1 MAAQGLGLC
10 FDENWAHYIAEA
22 NKRVQI
28 KRATHLQEAKVQHD
42 MILAREK
49 SGKEIVMP
57 EGTYD
62 SGHFA
67 IYCRCT

>member
-1 MAAQGLGLC
+1 MAAQGLGLKS

-28 KRATHLQEAKVQHD
+28 RRATHLQVAKEQHD

-57 EGTYD
+57 EG
-62 SGHFA
+62 GV
-67 IYCRCT
+67 